1 MNESGARHKRRSTQ
15 YFLLLIL
22 VNLMWAF
29 QYTGAKIATQKIGPI
44 TVTFLR
50 MAMATVLLGLLLL
63 LSRRKKRASLERGNF
78 GRQLLSFLV
87 LGIVGCVVAQLG
99 LTSGVKGSLAS
110 NASVITLVI
119 PVLTALLATVLV
131 GEKMS
136 GLLWISFA
144 LAIAGVLMVSDVDWG
159 TVHLLRGRYLPG
171 NLLILVGC
179 FGSAFYNAYSKRL
192 LRIFTPLEVLVYTFA
207 VADVALFL
215 AMLLGEPGSLH
226 QLGSP
231 GFSVWQRLGM
241 IAVFSLTSAMILF
254 FWVIKRI
261 DLTQASL
268 SMYLLPVFGVL
279 ISAVTLKEK
288 MTWQLLA
295 GGILV
300 FVAAFL
306 ATTYGGRNRARQGS
320 PQQGNLSR
328 GTDAAIEKQA
338 SIMRRFNRI
347 AWLRLFATWLRL

>member
-1 MNESGARHKRRSTQ
+1 MKVAPVSKKPRTR

-29 QYTGAKIATQKIGPI
+29 QYTGAKIATQKLGPI
-44 TVTFLR
+44 TVTFLP
-50 MAMATVLLGLLLL
+50 MAMATVLLSLLLL

-87 LGIVGCVVAQLG
+87 LGVVGCVVSQLG
-99 LTSGVKGSLAS
+99 LTSGVRHSLAS
-110 NASVITLVI
+110 NASVIALVI

-136 GLLWISFA
+136 RLLWISFA
-144 LAIAGVLMVSDVDWG
+144 LAIVGVLMVSGVDWR
-159 TVHLLRGRYLPG
+159 TVHLLRGKYLVG

-192 LRIFTPLEVLVYTFA
+192 LRIFTPLEVLVYSFA

-215 AMLLGEPGSLH
+215 AMLAGEPGSLH
-226 QLGSP
+226 QLDSA
-231 GFSVWQRLGM
+231 GFSAWLSLGM
-241 IAVFSLTSAMILF
+241 IAVFCLTSAMMLF

-261 DLTQASL
+261 DVTQASL
-268 SMYLLPVFGVL
+268 SIYLLPVFGVL
-279 ISAVTLKEK
+279 ISTVTLKEK
-288 MTWQLLA
+288 MTWQLLT

-300 FVAAFL
+300 FVATFL
-306 ATTYGGRNRARQGS
+306 ATTYGERNRAREAS
-320 PQQGNLSR
+320 P
-328 GTDAAIEKQA
+328 
-338 SIMRRFNRI
+338 
-347 AWLRLFATWLRL
+347 